1 MSMES
6 SHLGSGNLK
15 ADLFLPAELR
25 EELREPFG
33 DLMSGDEAVS
43 ALKEGAKLFTVGDQC
58 TLTFVEENIVPDVFI
73 VDYQIKREPTPEL
86 KARFQGLS
94 EVTKTVINPA
104 GMITRELWSSIL
116 ESLSSEKKTQI
127 EVEGEEDLATL
138 PCIFLAQN
146 GSQVA
151 YGLPD
156 QGVVLVNVDEASK
169 EKVKR
174 ILERMGESNAS

>member
-1 MSMES
+1 
-6 SHLGSGNLK
+6 
-15 ADLFLPAELR
+15 
-25 EELREPFG
+25 
-33 DLMSGDEAVS
+33 MSGDEAVS

-58 TLTFVEENIVPDVFI
+58 TLTFVEEKIVPDVFI
-73 VDYQIKREPTPEL
+73 VDYQIKREPIPEL
-86 KARFQGLS
+86 KARFQDLS
-94 EVTKTVINPA
+94 EVTKTVTNPA

-146 GSQVA
+146 GAQVA

-156 QGVVLVNVDEASK
+156 QGLVLVNVDEKSK